1 MRNSDSKF
9 MMKMKCFVICLLILC
24 FGHLNLNGQPYNIA
38 LEKSNN
44 NGSTDIVR
52 G

>member
-38 LEKSNN
+38 LEKIHVNL
-44 NGSTDIVR
+44 
-52 G
+52 